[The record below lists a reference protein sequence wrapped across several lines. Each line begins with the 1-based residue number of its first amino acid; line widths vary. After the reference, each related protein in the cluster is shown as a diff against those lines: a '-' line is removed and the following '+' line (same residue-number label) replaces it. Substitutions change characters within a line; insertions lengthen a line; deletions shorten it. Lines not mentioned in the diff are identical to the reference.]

1 MAELY
6 LDHYSLYHIAVA
18 LRERYRAIDSGA
30 SIEEANK
37 IFENKSWMPYDPK
50 QTMTVLEE
58 HPNLNENLIL
68 LLEAGFLVESIKK
81 EPKTDYELAVM
92 KYKELYEKYYF
103 LLKMTD
109 SECRALMIE
118 MRH

>member
-6 LDHYSLYHIAVA
+6 LDHYSLYHLAIA
-18 LRERYRAIDSGA
+18 LREKYRSIDSGA

-37 IFENKSWMPYDPK
+37 IFENEFWMPYEPA
-50 QTMTVLEE
+50 QTITVLEE
-58 HPNLNENLIL
+58 HANLNENLIG
-68 LLEAGFLVESIKK
+68 LLEARFLVERLKK
-81 EPKTDYELAVM
+81 QSKIDYDLAVS

-109 SECRALMIE
+109 SECRSLMIE
-118 MRH
+118 M